1 MSDLVT
7 DAGGME
13 LPAQASAAERL
24 EDGSVLGPELAVP
37 VIGLATRCAK
47 RALDIAVSLTL
58 LLLLSPLM
66 LLVALALART
76 GRPILFA
83 QERVGFGGHVFH
95 CLKFRSMVPGA
106 EEILERLLQQDPELR
121 REWSETQKLK
131 VDFRVT
137 RFGAV
142 LRKTSID
149 ELPQLWNVL
158 CGEMSLVGPRP
169 ALPKQ
174 LPMYG
179 TQAVLYTA
187 VRPGMTGLWQVNA
200 RGDGDFQRRVQYDTD
215 YVRSCSFWNDIALL
229 ARTVAVV
236 ISGKGAY

>member
-7 DAGGME
+7 DAGGIH
-13 LPAQASAAERL
+13 LPAEASAAQRL
-24 EDGSVLGPELAVP
+24 EDGVRLGLEPAVP
-37 VIGLATRCAK
+37 SIGPLTRYAK
-47 RALDIAVSLTL
+47 RSLDIAVSLSL
-58 LLLLSPLM
+58 LLLLSPLL
-66 LLVALALART
+66 LLVAVALARS

-83 QERVGFGGHVFH
+83 QERVGLGGRSFH

-121 REWSETQKLK
+121 REWSRTQKLK
-131 VDFRVT
+131 ADFRVT
-137 RFGAV
+137 RLGAV

-158 CGEMSLVGPRP
+158 CGHMSLVGPRP

-174 LPMYG
+174 LPLYG
-179 TQAVLYTA
+179 AQAVLYTA
-187 VRPGMTGLWQVNA
+187 VRPGMTGLWQVHA
-200 RGDGDFQRRVQYDTD
+200 RGDGDFARRVRYDTD
-215 YVRSCSFWNDIALL
+215 YVRNCSFWNDLGLL
-229 ARTVAVV
+229 ARTVVVV

>member
-1 MSDLVT
+1 MGELAT
-7 DAGGME
+7 DAADM
-13 LPAQASAAERL
+13 LPPEASAVNLPQDYAGPAA
-24 EDGSVLGPELAVP
+24 GSVAPTVGML
-37 VIGLATRCAK
+37 TRCAK
-47 RALDIAVSLTL
+47 RSLDIVVSLG
-58 LLLLSPLM
+58 
-66 LLVALALART
+66 LLVALFPLMLVVACLLART

-83 QERVGFGGHVFH
+83 QERVGFGGRIFQ

-106 EEILERLLQQDPELR
+106 EEILERLLQQDPELQ
-121 REWSETQKLK
+121 REWSQTQKLK

-137 RFGAV
+137 RLGAV

-158 CGEMSLVGPRP
+158 RGEMSLVGPRP

-179 TQAVLYTA
+179 AQAVLYTA

-200 RGDGDFQRRVQYDTD
+200 RGDGDFQRRVQYDAD
-215 YVRSCSFWNDIALL
+215 YVRSCSFWNDLL
-229 ARTVAVV
+229 LLVRTVRVV